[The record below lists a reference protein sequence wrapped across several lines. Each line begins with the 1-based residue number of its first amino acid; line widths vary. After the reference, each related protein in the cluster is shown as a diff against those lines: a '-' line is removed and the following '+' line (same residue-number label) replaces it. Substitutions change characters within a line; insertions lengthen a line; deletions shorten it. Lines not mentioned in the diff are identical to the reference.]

1 MGEQRR
7 AHWDHFLPGIAANG
21 KGDAGVAQQ
30 LNVLIVEDDAG
41 IRQSLFETLTAL
53 GFMIGEA
60 SNGEQALLR
69 LRMADYDAVLLDINM
84 PGMGGL
90 ETCRKICRSYPH
102 IPIIM
107 LTVRD
112 EEDDKVEALDAGA
125 DDYVT
130 KPFQIRELTARLR
143 SAIRRSKTS
152 TVQPDS
158 TVVIGD
164 LRLDPDRH
172 RVEKMGQEV
181 HLTPKEFAMLRYLM
195 EHAGRPIPHNRLLTS
210 IWGSEYGNEREYLRV
225 LINQLRKKIEDDP
238 ARPSYILT
246 ESYIGYRFREA

>member
-1 MGEQRR
+1 VTQR
-7 AHWDHFLPGIAANG
+7 
-21 KGDAGVAQQ
+21 

-60 SNGEQALLR
+60 NDGEQALLR
-69 LRMADYDAVLLDINM
+69 LRMVDYDAVLLDINM
-84 PGMGGL
+84 PGMGGI
-90 ETCRKICRSYPH
+90 ETCRRIFQSYPH
-102 IPIIM
+102 VPIIM

-152 TVQPDS
+152 TVQLDS
-158 TVVIGD
+158 TVVIGA

-172 RVEKMGQEV
+172 RVEKMGQEIR
-181 HLTPKEFAMLRYLM
+181 LTPKEFAMLRYLM
-195 EHAGRPIPHNRLLTS
+195 EHPGRPIPHVRLLTS
-210 IWGSEYGNEREYLRV
+210 IWGAEYGNEREYLRV

-238 ARPSYILT
+238 ANPSYILT
-246 ESYIGYRFREA
+246 ESYIGYRFREASDI